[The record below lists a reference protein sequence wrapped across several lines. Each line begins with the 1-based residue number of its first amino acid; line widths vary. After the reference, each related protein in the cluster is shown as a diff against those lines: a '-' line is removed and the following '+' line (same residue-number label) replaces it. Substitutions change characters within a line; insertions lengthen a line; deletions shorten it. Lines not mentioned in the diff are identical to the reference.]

1 MPVLRIIVLG
11 GALRRAG
18 REALAVTKAAHLVSN
33 LLACAYTGH
42 TTGYCSQPKGG
53 GLEEG
58 RESYR
63 RSGGDRRQRQMPV
76 SVDRRTGG
84 GRRARSDRRARESI
98 QGALSRADAKTDART
113 DAKTDG
119 AAAAAPRAQ
128 AAEPGPR
135 KPGRVVLNDIVLRS
149 LAAADSDAFAARLLK
164 LKVFASV
171 ETAKRAS
178 GKTPSVLARYVGD
191 ETSHAVCF
199 ALKETGADVVLQ
211 GSHVNCPHCAFP
223 LPCEGEANESRG
235 GIVFSCP
242 SCSGLTM
249 LDVRD
254 RSFHPLLRC
263 SACKSL
269 LYLPTNARTG
279 RYRCRCGKILSYN
292 QAQVKA
298 EVVADP
304 TEDMPSPRASRK
316 PKPRNRQPAL

>member
-1 MPVLRIIVLG
+1 MEV
-11 GALRRAG
+11 
-18 REALAVTKAAHLVSN
+18 
-33 LLACAYTGH
+33 
-42 TTGYCSQPKGG
+42 
-53 GLEEG
+53 EG
-58 RESYR
+58 RGSYR
-63 RSGGDRRQRQMPV
+63 RGGGDRRQRQMPV
-76 SVDRRTGG
+76 SVDRRKGRD
-84 GRRARSDRRARESI
+84 RRARSDRRARESI
-98 QGALSRADAKTDART
+98 QGALAR
-113 DAKTDG
+113 TDG
-119 AAAAAPRAQ
+119 AAAAAPKAQ
-128 AAEPGPR
+128 AAEPEPRAAKPGPKVAEPGPKVAEPGPR
-135 KPGRVVLNDIVLRS
+135 EPGRLALNDIVLRS
-149 LAAADSDAFAARLLK
+149 LAAADSDTFAARLVK
-164 LKVFASV
+164 LKVFPSV

-191 ETSHAVCF
+191 ETSYAVCS
-199 ALKETGADVVLQ
+199 ALKETGADVVLR

-223 LPCEGEANESRG
+223 LPCEGEANKSRG

-263 SACKSL
+263 STCKSL

-304 TEDMPSPRASRK
+304 TEDMPSPRAGRK
-316 PKPRNRQPAL
+316 PKPRNRPPEL

>member
-1 MPVLRIIVLG
+1 M
-11 GALRRAG
+11 
-18 REALAVTKAAHLVSN
+18 
-33 LLACAYTGH
+33 
-42 TTGYCSQPKGG
+42 
-53 GLEEG
+53 EEG
-58 RESYR
+58 RNSYR
-63 RSGGDRRQRQMPV
+63 RSSRDRRQRQMPV
-76 SVDRRTGG
+76 SVDRRKGAD
-84 GRRARSDRRARESI
+84 RRARSDRRARESI
-98 QGALSRADAKTDART
+98 QGASSRADAKTDART

-119 AAAAAPRAQ
+119 AAAAAPKAQ
-128 AAEPGPR
+128 AAEPEPKAAKPTPTAPEPGPR

-149 LAAADSDAFAARLLK
+149 LAAADSDTFVARLVK

-171 ETAKRAS
+171 EAAKGAL

-191 ETSHAVCF
+191 ETSYAVCS
-199 ALKETGADVVLQ
+199 ALKEIGADVVLR

-223 LPCEGEANESRG
+223 LPCEGEANKSRG

-242 SCSGLTM
+242 SCNGLTM

-263 SACKSL
+263 STCKSL

-304 TEDMPSPRASRK
+304 TEDMPSPRAGRK
-316 PKPRNRQPAL
+316 PKPRNRPPEL

>member
-1 MPVLRIIVLG
+1 M
-11 GALRRAG
+11 
-18 REALAVTKAAHLVSN
+18 
-33 LLACAYTGH
+33 
-42 TTGYCSQPKGG
+42 
-53 GLEEG
+53 EEG

-63 RSGGDRRQRQMPV
+63 RGGRDRRQRQMPV
-76 SVDRRTGG
+76 SVDRRKEAD
-84 GRRARSDRRARESI
+84 RRARSDRRARESI
-98 QGALSRADAKTDART
+98 QGASSRADAKTDART
-113 DAKTDG
+113 DDG
-119 AAAAAPRAQ
+119 AAAAPKSQAAKPTPK

-135 KPGRVVLNDIVLRS
+135 EPGRLVLNDIVLRS
-149 LAAADSDAFAARLLK
+149 LAGADSDTFAARLVK

-191 ETSHAVCF
+191 ETSYAVCS
-199 ALKETGADVVLQ
+199 ALKEIGADVVLR

-242 SCSGLTM
+242 SCNGLTM

-304 TEDMPSPRASRK
+304 TEDMPSP
-316 PKPRNRQPAL
+316 